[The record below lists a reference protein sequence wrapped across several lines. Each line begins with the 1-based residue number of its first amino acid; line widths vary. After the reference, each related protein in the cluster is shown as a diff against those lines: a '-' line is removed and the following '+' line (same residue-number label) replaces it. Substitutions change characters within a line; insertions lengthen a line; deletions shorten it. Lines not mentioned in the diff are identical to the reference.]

1 MRHLESF
8 EDRKAL
14 KRIVNNFNSI
24 GKGSYEFWSE
34 VNKNLNKKD
43 KTEIL
48 NSFKIPSTLAHTYL
62 KVWWFFQIT
71 SLIYLF

>member
-1 MRHLESF
+1 MRHLDSF

-14 KRIVNNFNSI
+14 KRIVNNFNTI

-43 KTEIL
+43 KIEIL
-48 NSFKIPSTLAHTYL
+48 NAFKVPSTLAHTYL
-62 KVWWFFQIT
+62 KV
-71 SLIYLF
+71 